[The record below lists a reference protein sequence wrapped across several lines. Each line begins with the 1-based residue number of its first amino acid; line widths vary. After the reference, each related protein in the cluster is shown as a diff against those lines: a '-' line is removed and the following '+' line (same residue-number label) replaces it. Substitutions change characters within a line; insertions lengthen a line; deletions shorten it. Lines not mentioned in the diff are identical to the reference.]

1 MIKKIV
7 PISSIVL
14 LTLLFIY
21 CTTDEST
28 IIGPFGNAGKYITVA
43 SFSADKTLLYSNGD
57 TTLISI
63 KVLDVD
69 KTPAIGLIVNFSAQ
83 FGKITESDTTDSS
96 GVAIATFV
104 SDDNTGENI
113 ITADTG
119 VKTET
124 LLITVVKYQP
134 TYLIL
139 SAESPVILA
148 DGKSRTKI
156 TAVLKDSVGNPMA
169 GMTVNFKTTLGDIVS
184 PIEITDESGTAYSE
198 LISSDTIGTA
208 TITATSGIEST
219 IDVKFHMDVPA
230 IIELSVG
237 NPVLLADGIS
247 TTIITAV
254 VKDSLGHRMDNE
266 SVRFLTTKGTFVG
279 ATDSKIEITDQGG
292 TAQVELISS
301 STPGTALIIATSF
314 VSDSVEVE
322 FKQHVPVEID
332 ISSEMYTLLADGIS
346 STEITAIPRDDQG
359 RKMPNIPVYFS
370 TTKGDLSSQI
380 VNTEADG
387 VAKTILT
394 STTEEGIA
402 TVTVTSYITR
412 SVEISFQKYVPAY
425 INLSAGSP
433 VLLADGE
440 SSTIITAV
448 LRDSDGKKME
458 GETVRFSTNLGT
470 LSSPIEVTGPG
481 GIATVTLFSSTAPG
495 TALVI
500 ATSFVSDSVEVEFN
514 INVPDK
520 IEIFA
525 TPTIILADGQSIS
538 TITAIPKDKD
548 NNPMPGMSVSFTTTL
563 GNLKEKF
570 VVTDAEGKAETDLI
584 SVTTDGTAYVTATSS
599 AEATVGVQFIAYNPA
614 YIKLITDIDGNT
626 VLADGKSEINII
638 AEVYNSANQI
648 IPWAL
653 VDFSTTHGS
662 LNKTTVRADQT
673 GKAIV
678 TLTSAGS
685 AYSYPAVVTAGVQG
699 TSISENIS
707 VKFRGI
713 SIATNIDSVQFA
725 TGGYYKVYIRTHLFD
740 VELGEDIENATVV
753 FSSTI
758 GLMDP
763 KNGWTDEFG
772 RSFSIL
778 FADVTGADQSGLK
791 IYSKLWFAPKEVID
805 STESMVIPGVE
816 ALIST
821 IDDEVMGDGEGWA
834 LVKATLREITGNKA
848 ITDVGIDWATTLGT
862 IIGRSKTNTTGH
874 TIDTLRIENSVSTNT
889 DVTITANFGENVSAS
904 DIVTFIS
911 PVGPNRLILGFEP
924 DTVGH
929 GIIPCDID
937 TVLATRDVGIS
948 ALYNRP
954 GDNDGY
960 TISFSVVPKN
970 LAVICPTAVTVGA
983 ENGRAIVMMA
993 YPPQNAGQIVR
1004 VWAEAPDGTRGSI
1017 DVILPKDEEEED
1029 SGGG

>member
-57 TTLISI
+57 TTLVSI

-83 FGKITESDTTDSS
+83 FGSITESDTTDSS

-119 VKTET
+119 VKKYT
-124 LLITVVKYQP
+124 LPITVVKYQP

-301 STPGTALIIATSF
+301 NTPGTALIIATSF
-314 VSDSVEVE
+314 VSD
-322 FKQHVPVEID
+322 
-332 ISSEMYTLLADGIS
+332 T
-346 STEITAIPRDDQG
+346 
-359 RKMPNIPVYFS
+359 
-370 TTKGDLSSQI
+370 
-380 VNTEADG
+380 
-387 VAKTILT
+387 
-394 STTEEGIA
+394 
-402 TVTVTSYITR
+402 
-412 SVEISFQKYVPAY
+412 
-425 INLSAGSP
+425 
-433 VLLADGE
+433 
-440 SSTIITAV
+440 
-448 LRDSDGKKME
+448 
-458 GETVRFSTNLGT
+458 
-470 LSSPIEVTGPG
+470 
-481 GIATVTLFSSTAPG
+481 
-495 TALVI
+495 
-500 ATSFVSDSVEVEFN
+500 VEVEFN
-514 INVPDK
+514 INVPDI

-525 TPTIILADGQSIS
+525 TPTVILADGQSIS

-570 VVTDAEGKAETDLI
+570 VVTDADGKAETDLV
-584 SVTTDGTAYVTATSS
+584 SETTDGTAYVTATSS

-614 YIKLITDIDGNT
+614 YIKLITDVDRNT

-662 LNKTTVRADQT
+662 LNKTTVRADQA

-763 KNGWTDEFG
+763 KNGWTDELG

-821 IDDEVMGDGEGWA
+821 IDDEVMGDGEGWV
-834 LVKATLREITGNKA
+834 LLKSTLREISGKA
-848 ITDVGIDWATTLGT
+848 ITETRVDWKTTLGT
-862 IIGRSKTNTTGH
+862 IKRQSQTNTTGH
-874 TIDTLRIENSVSTNT
+874 TIDSLRIENAVGEDT
-889 DVTITANFGENVSAS
+889 DVTITANFGDYVSAS
-904 DIVTFIS
+904 NILTFIH
-911 PVGPNRLILGFEP
+911 PTTNRRLILGAEA
-924 DTVGH
+924 DTTGH
-929 GIIPCDID
+929 GFIPCDTDTSLAGRDMGITAYYVDASGNPID
-937 TVLATRDVGIS
+937 GQNV
-948 ALYNRP
+948 N
-954 GDNDGY
+954 
-960 TISFSVVPKN
+960 FSVMPNN
-970 LAVICPTAVTVGA
+970 LAAICASAVTIGA
-983 ENGRAIVMMA
+983 ENGRATVMLT
-993 YPPQNAGQIVR
+993 YPPKNEGEIVR
-1004 VWAEAPDGTRGSI
+1004 VWGEADGTRGSI
-1017 DVILPKDEEEED
+1017 DIILLQKDPAEDD
-1029 SGGG
+1029 SGGE